1 MNSVIKILRKKMAT
15 DNSPV
20 CWIVRVN
27 KFSQLQPP
35 CNHSPRPV
43 PAKCTDNRFT
53 RRHLPR
59 KYIIRDYC
67 VRRIRCGI
75 ARHLDGCSRVNA
87 WKTEIHN
94 ECRGP
99 VTMDTVATARRLTFK
114 RTKLFSFKVFFYSL
128 FSFFFHPSFS
138 KSYEMKK
145 KLKFSFY
152 ENERTL

>member
-1 MNSVIKILRKKMAT
+1 MNSVIKILRKKVAT

-20 CWIVRVN
+20 SWILRVN
-27 KFSQLQPP
+27 KFSQLQSP

-75 ARHLDGCSRVNA
+75 ARRLDGCSRVNA

-99 VTMDTVATARRLTFK
+99 VTMDTVATARR
-114 RTKLFSFKVFFYSL
+114 RTYASNEPNFSLLRFFLFFSFLFF
-128 FSFFFHPSFS
+128 PSFS
-138 KSYEMKK
+138 
-145 KLKFSFY
+145 
-152 ENERTL
+152 R